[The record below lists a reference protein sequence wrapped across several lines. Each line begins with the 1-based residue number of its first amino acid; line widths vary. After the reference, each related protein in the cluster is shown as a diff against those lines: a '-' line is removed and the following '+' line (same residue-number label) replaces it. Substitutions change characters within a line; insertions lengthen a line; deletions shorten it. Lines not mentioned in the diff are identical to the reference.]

1 MKILVQV
8 IVPSVSDI
16 RNDIPNWDV
25 YGMAQALDDEMTV
38 FSVENF
44 YNPISGRIG
53 TSVKDSRFSWQ
64 VDIIQGATPSIVFW
78 NHDEQTEISRI
89 TKTPVAT
96 GEVKSKINSIL
107 NPTKIV
113 TYALLGL
120 GLVGIAYFIYK
131 YSSKS
136 KRRLTAKR

>member
-44 YNPISGRIG
+44 YNPINGRIG

-64 VDIIQGATPSIVFW
+64 VDIIQGSIPSIVFW

-113 TYALLGL
+113 TYALLGAGLL
-120 GLVGIAYFIYK
+120 GVLYFIYK
-131 YSSKS
+131 YSSKK
-136 KRRLTAKR
+136 KRITAKR